1 VPSNPRQAQVSPV
14 HGRPSHVTRI
24 LDPTQTRIKFRPPTC
39 RLEPSSSSKR
49 EFNASTP
56 ISTPIA
62 LLAYSPPTQ
71 FIPESSL
78 SLPHNPFSN
87 PSFSELHLL
96 AIQDPLQSAFC
107 WCRVIHRHIWRVFIC
122 ATRNLDMKMK
132 REVVP
137 IASPSKW
144 SPPGSRCLRISLYL
158 HLYLHPEL
166 LWHPHPHPT
175 RYRYSITVFP
185 PCRVSLPAAIPHHH
199 QDTRSTERYHAY
211 HR

>member
-144 SPPGSRCLRISLYL
+144 SPPGGRCLRQPYFRPAVSPFLQL
-158 HLYLHPEL
+158 FP
-166 LWHPHPHPT
+166 
-175 RYRYSITVFP
+175 ITTKIHGVQSVII
-185 PCRVSLPAAIPHHH
+185 RIINTANHKTL
-199 QDTRSTERYHAY
+199 DAY
-211 HR
+211 MSPSGFKS